1 MLRTS
6 PQNIAGVRDCA
17 DANHSK
23 HKISLKS
30 WGKPSKKTV
39 SRFTARLSNREM
51 KKVCDFIA
59 TLNDV

>member
-6 PQNIAGVRDCA
+6 VQGIHAVKDCA
-17 DANHSK
+17 KHNHKK
-23 HKISLKS
+23 HEIQLKS

-39 SRFTARLSNREM
+39 SRFTARLSDREM
-51 KKVCDFIA
+51 QKVCEFIE

>member
-6 PQNIAGVRDCA
+6 PQNIRSVRDCA
-17 DANHSK
+17 EANHRN
-23 HKISLKS
+23 HEISLKS

-39 SRFTARLSNREM
+39 SRFTARLSDREM
-51 KKVCDFIA
+51 KKVCDFIE